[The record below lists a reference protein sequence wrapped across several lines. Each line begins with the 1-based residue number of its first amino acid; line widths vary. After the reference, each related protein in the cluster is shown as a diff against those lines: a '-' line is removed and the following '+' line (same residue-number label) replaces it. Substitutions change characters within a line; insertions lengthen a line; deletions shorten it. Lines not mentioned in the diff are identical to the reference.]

1 MNIPDIRFKN
11 YFSSW
16 EQHKFKEIT
25 FPAGRKNKDNLPYDS
40 FSITN
45 ENGFVPQDEKFENG
59 GTMKDA
65 DKSLYSIVDPDSFA
79 YNPARINVGSIGYQ
93 NLNKPVIVS
102 SLYEVFKTV
111 SNIDNNFLWHW
122 FKSADF
128 QKLIERLQEG
138 GVRLYFYYDKLC
150 QGEVAIPSFEEQKN
164 IGKLFN
170 VIDSSITLYQHK
182 LDTLKNYKKAM
193 LAKMFPREGQKVP
206 EIRFNG
212 FNMPWE
218 NHSFKK
224 HVDISTEM
232 VNPTTGEYD
241 DMPHIAPGNIES
253 FTGHILDNVKTV
265 KEEKLISGKF
275 RFRPGDVVYGKINPQ
290 LGKYFFARAD
300 GLTSADAYVLKGKNG
315 VNQEFLYALLQ
326 TKDFYDYSVSVSM
339 RSGMPKINREELNE
353 YSFLAPSEEEQ
364 KKIGTLLLGIDK
376 QITLQQREISKLKD
390 LKQAMLNK
398 MFVKGGN

>member
-1 MNIPDIRFKN
+1 MNTPDLRFK
-11 YFSSW
+11 
-16 EQHKFKEIT
+16 
-25 FPAGRKNKDNLPYDS
+25 
-40 FSITN
+40 
-45 ENGFVPQDEKFENG
+45 GFVDSWKQRKLGDVFVEYSEKNHTELPPLTIIQG
-59 GTMKDA
+59 KGTIQRDQ
-65 DKSLYSIVDPDSFA
+65 SERNLQYDP
-79 YNPARINVGSIGYQ
+79 
-93 NLNKPVIVS
+93 S
-102 SLYEVFKTV
+102 SL
-111 SNIDNNFLWHW
+111 SNYKLVTKN
-122 FKSADF
+122 DF
-128 QKLIERLQEG
+128 IVHLRSFEG
-138 GVRLYFYYDKLC
+138 GLEVAKSDGIISPAYHTFHGENTDSRFYYPYFRSKTFIDVQLKPHVY
-150 QGEVAIPSFEEQKN
+150 GIRDGKSIDIEGMKTIKIPSPSYDEQRK
-164 IGKLFN
+164 IGDALEYLDS
-170 VIDSSITLYQHK
+170 VIDLYQSK
-182 LDTLKNYKKAM
+182 LDTLRNYKKAM
-193 LAKMFPREGQKVP
+193 LVKMFPKEGQKVP

-253 FTGHILDNVKTV
+253 FTGQILDNVKTV

>member
-1 MNIPDIRFKN
+1 MNSPEIRYKDCCSPWEVHKISELIVESKEKVNSDCTLPILTSSKTEGVTFQEDHFGNKQIHDITGYNVLPRGFCTYRNRSDGIDFTFNVNNCCDKGII
-11 YFSSW
+11 S
-16 EQHKFKEIT
+16 KFYPVFCGFNNDIT
-25 FPAGRKNKDNLPYDS
+25 FISLMLNN
-40 FSITN
+40 N
-45 ENGFVPQDEKFENG
+45 EELVRE
-59 GTMKDA
+59 
-65 DKSLYSIVDPDSFA
+65 
-79 YNPARINVGSIGYQ
+79 IGYTCTGTGQ
-93 NLNKPVIVS
+93 KVLS
-102 SLYEVFKTV
+102 
-111 SNIDNNFLWHW
+111 FLDL
-122 FKSADF
+122 KKMLIKVPSF
-128 QKLIERLQEG
+128 QEQKKITHLFDYLGKLIENQQR
-138 GVRLYFYYDKLC
+138 
-150 QGEVAIPSFEEQKN
+150 
-164 IGKLFN
+164 
-170 VIDSSITLYQHK
+170 K

-193 LAKMFPREGQKVP
+193 LVKMFPKEGQKVP

-253 FTGHILDNVKTV
+253 FTGQILDNVKTV

-376 QITLQQREISKLKD
+376 QITLKQREISKLKD